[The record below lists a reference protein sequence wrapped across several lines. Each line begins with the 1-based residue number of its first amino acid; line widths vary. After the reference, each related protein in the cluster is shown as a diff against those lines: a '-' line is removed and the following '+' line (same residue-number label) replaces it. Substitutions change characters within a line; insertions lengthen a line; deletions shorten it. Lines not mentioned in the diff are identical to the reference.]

1 MKCVRRLTLQEDNV
15 VAEFIINVG
24 QVPVGVNH
32 RPPPQDW
39 WTTQVVQ
46 DKQVRGQEG
55 SIQRVVHPG
64 RSVLST
70 TISPLA

>member
-32 RPPPQDW
+32 RPPP
-39 WTTQVVQ
+39 
-46 DKQVRGQEG
+46 KIGGPPRSSRISRSGVRKA
-55 SIQRVVHPG
+55 
-64 RSVLST
+64 RSSELST
-70 TISPLA
+70 RAAVS